1 MSSDI
6 KMSAIAEPLRLI
18 TSPPISSKS
27 KLTAPITS
35 SALTMTPPAGILTH
49 PDFANSYQLDI
60 ISALRGNEH
69 NFLARAAI
77 ADAIRVLQ
85 SDEDKLELI
94 DFLASKEQGAI
105 ALTLE
110 NNACKMFNCTPSE
123 LPLVSNHHQTKKHFL
138 SKLSELFNIA
148 LHKSIPT
155 VFAMLFPLQ
164 QFDSNFKIRKIIF
177 HHFRDRVLIRLLA
190 NFEFKK
196 ELFEEDPNLQ
206 RALGQMFG
214 LIHIEFAGEMGESES
229 FNRIYANFLGEDTE
243 SAGAANED
251 EASETVKMG
260 RKVGMAAIG
269 ERKREDLMRQWQ
281 PLCPVID
288 RFHLRS
294 LSGRPFGPGV
304 RAVQPVHRPLFDS
317 FRFQKRAGSA
327 AVLLPFLH
335 HISMNTVNETI
346 EVRLSTVYRRQL
358 AIFVRDLTFLVASI
372 SIGCLSSL
380 SLTIPVLVVPILVTA
395 WTTLFEKQKPP
406 IVRGLFLAGP
416 LCLFFLN
423 LSLGGLYGTFLVD
436 AKQLSQP
443 GIIFTI
449 VAGIGSS
456 VIQFAK
462 ARAQFKPLCGNH
474 QAPQQYVHDENLDK
488 LEYEKNPV
496 DYYYTTTSS
505 NAADKAERGNN
516 WPNTS
521 RKSTALTEIIR
532 CWVKIQFSLLRK
544 WPFQCAVGFLAC
556 LVHSFAYPVFTRLTG
571 LFFSIFEQKKGKKD
585 FLVREALWICSAY
598 AIMGLIV
605 FGAVILW
612 NTIFG
617 QMGLRLQDELERDP
631 KFDEKS
637 NPKRIDS
644 GRQTEIVP
652 VI

>member
-1 MSSDI
+1 MAFFTVGELLLYSCDLSLAVLSGLVFALFNLFI
-6 KMSAIAEPLRLI
+6 GHYLTVSV
-18 TSPPISSKS
+18 SKN
-27 KLTAPITS
+27 
-35 SALTMTPPAGILTH
+35 GH
-49 PDFANSYQLDI
+49 P
-60 ISALRGNEH
+60 EH
-69 NFLARAAI
+69 
-77 ADAIRVLQ
+77 
-85 SDEDKLELI
+85 
-94 DFLASKEQGAI
+94 
-105 ALTLE
+105 
-110 NNACKMFNCTPSE
+110 
-123 LPLVSNHHQTKKHFL
+123 LPLLQCVIHFL
-138 SKLSELFNIA
+138 S
-148 LHKSIPT
+148 
-155 VFAMLFPLQ
+155 
-164 QFDSNFKIRKIIF
+164 
-177 HHFRDRVLIRLLA
+177 
-190 NFEFKK
+190 
-196 ELFEEDPNLQ
+196 
-206 RALGQMFG
+206 
-214 LIHIEFAGEMGESES
+214 
-229 FNRIYANFLGEDTE
+229 
-243 SAGAANED
+243 
-251 EASETVKMG
+251 
-260 RKVGMAAIG
+260 
-269 ERKREDLMRQWQ
+269 
-281 PLCPVID
+281 
-288 RFHLRS
+288 
-294 LSGRPFGPGV
+294 
-304 RAVQPVHRPLFDS
+304 
-317 FRFQKRAGSA
+317 AGSA

-406 IVRGLFLAGP
+406 IARGLFLAGP

-516 WPNTS
+516 WPNSDLNTNK
-521 RKSTALTEIIR
+521 KSTALTEIIR
-532 CWVKIQFSLLRK
+532 CWLRIQFSLLRK
-544 WPFQCAVGFLAC
+544 WPCQCVIGFLAC

-571 LFFSIFEQKKGKKD
+571 LFFSIFEQKRGKEED
-585 FLVREALWICSAY
+585 FLVREAFWICSAY

-631 KFDEKS
+631 K
-637 NPKRIDS
+637 RMDS